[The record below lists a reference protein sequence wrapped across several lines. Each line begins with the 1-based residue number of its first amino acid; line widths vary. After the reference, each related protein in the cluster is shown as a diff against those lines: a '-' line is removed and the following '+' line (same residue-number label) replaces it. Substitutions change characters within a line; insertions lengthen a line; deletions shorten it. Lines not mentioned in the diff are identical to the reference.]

1 MKAFLLKKYGL
12 PNLLEIGDVA
22 KPVPKDKEVRVK
34 IHSASINDWDWGL
47 VRGKPFVIRLFFGL
61 IKPKITIPGVDI
73 SGTIESVGSNVS
85 SFKIGDEIYCD
96 LSECGC
102 GGFAEYVCVPEKIL
116 SKKPSSIS
124 FNDASALPHAG
135 LLALQGLVEK
145 GMVKSGQSVLINGAG
160 GGVGTLGIHILKP
173 YGVQVTG
180 VDSAEKLDL
189 MTSLGFDSVMDY
201 KKVDFTET
209 GEKYD
214 LILDTKSNRSVF
226 KYARSLKKNGRYITV
241 GGSMYRLFEILL
253 LGSLISLFSGKKLS
267 VLIHQPNKGLDQIS
281 KLVEKGQIRPV
292 VDGPYGFEKI
302 PELIQYFGE
311 GKHLGKIV
319 VEIKKKAGVVI
330 QPDFTAHT

>member
-1 MKAFLLKKYGL
+1 MKAIILKEYGL
-12 PNLLEIGDVA
+12 PNDLEIGEVA
-22 KPVPKDKEVRVK
+22 KPIPNDKEVLVK

-61 IKPKITIPGVDI
+61 KKPKITIPGVDV
-73 SGTIESVGSNVS
+73 SGKIEAVGSNVS

-102 GGFAEYVCVPEKIL
+102 GGFAEYVCVPENQL
-116 SKKPSSIS
+116 SKKPSNIS
-124 FNDASALPHAG
+124 YNDASALPHAG

-145 GMVKSGQSVLINGAG
+145 GKVKSGQSILINGAG
-160 GGVGTLGIHILKP
+160 GGVGTLGIQILKS
-173 YGVQVTG
+173 YGVKVTG

-189 MTSLGFDSVMDY
+189 MKSLGYDSVMDY
-201 KKVDFTET
+201 KKVDFTDT

-226 KYARSLKKNGRYITV
+226 KYARSLKKDGTYITV
-241 GGSMYRLFEILL
+241 GGSMYRLFEIAL
-253 LGSLISLFSGKKLS
+253 LGSLISLFTSKKLS
-267 VLIHQPNKGLDQIS
+267 VLIHKPNKGLDQIS

-292 VDGPYGFEKI
+292 VDGPYGFDKI

-319 VEIKKKAGVVI
+319 VEIEK
-330 QPDFTAHT
+330 